1 MKAFKTKIKSIGYS
15 KEDTRS
21 ICCVR
26 GRMTK
31 QTWVERINNNFIVQT
46 ASRVN
51 LKKVTKENEPKI
63 DITYNGSYRFL
74 TQAFS
79 EETFMSMIVGF
90 MSMIVGFMLETNIST
105 IKINKDNTISTYLE
119 KDINL
124 KPNQHE

>member
-46 ASRVN
+46 TSKVN
-51 LKKVTKENEPKI
+51 LKKVTKENEPRI
-63 DITYNGSYRFL
+63 DISYNSSIRSL
-74 TQAFS
+74 TQVFS

-90 MSMIVGFMLETNIST
+90 MLERNVNI
-105 IKINKDNTISTYLE
+105 IKINKDGTVSGYLE

>member
-90 MSMIVGFMLETNIST
+90 MLETNIST

>member
-1 MKAFKTKIKSIGYS
+1 MKAFKTKIKYIGYS

-90 MSMIVGFMLETNIST
+90 MLETNIST

>member
-1 MKAFKTKIKSIGYS
+1 MKAFKTKIKYIGYS

-46 ASRVN
+46 TSKVN
-51 LKKVTKENEPKI
+51 LKKVTKENEPRI
-63 DITYNGSYRFL
+63 DISYNSSIRSL
-74 TQAFS
+74 TQVFS
-79 EETFMSMIVGF
+79 EETF

>member
-1 MKAFKTKIKSIGYS
+1 MKAFKTKIKYIGYS

-46 ASRVN
+46 TSKVN
-51 LKKVTKENEPKI
+51 LKKVTKENEPRI
-63 DITYNGSYRFL
+63 DISYNSSIRSL
-74 TQAFS
+74 TQVFS

-90 MSMIVGFMLETNIST
+90 MLERNVNI
-105 IKINKDNTISTYLE
+105 IKINKDGTVSGYLE